1 MLLAGS
7 KREISTLGMNE
18 QEQLTYPYG
27 YTEYLQVNH
36 SCHSL
41 TPSQSPLSER
51 IQLETSPRNGP
62 DLWIMYI
69 IIEGL
74 GLFRKRIAAA

>member
-27 YTEYLQVNH
+27 YTEYVLTSQSLV
-36 SCHSL
+36 SL

-74 GLFRKRIAAA
+74 GLFRKRIATA